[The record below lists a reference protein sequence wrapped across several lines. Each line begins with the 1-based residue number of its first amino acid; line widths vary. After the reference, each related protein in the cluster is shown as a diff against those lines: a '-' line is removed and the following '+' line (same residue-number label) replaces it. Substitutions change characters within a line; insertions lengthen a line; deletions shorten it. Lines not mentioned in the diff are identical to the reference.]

1 MDEPRF
7 LALGG
12 KLLDE
17 IKLMNTF
24 PGDGRR
30 IEAALFAS
38 EKLTIALRKAY
49 EASGGPE
56 LAVSKKPPPE
66 ICRPAGSIHVLEY
79 GWLHIQLNFLLP
91 HCQFAAPA
99 YLHDTLTRLL
109 QGYSG
114 RHRLPFFQKALLV
127 IDEWSNLSSRQVYDQ
142 DNKGWKA
149 IPNALKGAVIQD
161 DDQYDLDIALLS
173 HFSPEAVCH
182 IYVLDAQEADA
193 FFTWRNLY
201 MP

>member
-1 MDEPRF
+1 MDEPDF
-7 LALGG
+7 LTLGG

-24 PGDGRR
+24 PGDGLR
-30 IEAALFAS
+30 IEAALFLA
-38 EKLTIALRKAY
+38 EKLAIALRSAY
-49 EASGGPE
+49 ERNWSESPAPQ
-56 LAVSKKPPPE
+56 KPPPE
-66 ICRPAGSIHVLEY
+66 ICRPAGSICVMEC

-91 HCQFAAPA
+91 HCQFAAPS

-114 RHRLPFFQKALLV
+114 RHRLPFFKKALLV
-127 IDEWSNLSSRQVYDQ
+127 IDEWSDLASRQVYDQ

-173 HFSPEAVCH
+173 RFSPQAVCH

-193 FFTWRNLY
+193 FFTWRSLY